1 MGPIQS
7 IDGSARLAQSDIK
20 DRSFSSS
27 AQTLVIA
34 TEVFFAR
41 ALPFSIRTLIYLCR
55 IRLHLFCGSQHHLC
69 MLCSHLA
76 PSSVCRPLALYRL
89 LTPQLTILTCP
100 GEPSVSLWT
109 PTGWWCDN
117 IFATSSLPVNC
128 GGSREWRLSHI
139 ARYRW
144 CVVRVFSSGPA
155 GSHKRQRLEASATIG
170 RLNV

>member
-27 AQTLVIA
+27 SQTLVIA

-76 PSSVCRPLALYRL
+76 PIICMSSARALPALDSTAHY
-89 LTPQLTILTCP
+89 TH
-100 GEPSVSLWT
+100 
-109 PTGWWCDN
+109 
-117 IFATSSLPVNC
+117 LP
-128 GGSREWRLSHI
+128 WRAKRITLDTN
-139 ARYRW
+139 W
-144 CVVRVFSSGPA
+144 MVVRQYIRNLVVAGELRWFSRVEIVSYRSIPVVCGACVLFWP
-155 GSHKRQRLEASATIG
+155 GWLT
-170 RLNV
+170 